1 MHFLQTFY
9 SLEPSPIPLLN
20 SLILLI
26 LGFKEQVPFPGE
38 AFPGGSV
45 VKNLLPMQETWVLSI
60 SRSERSLGDPL
71 EKEMATHS
79 NILVREMPWTEEP
92 GGLQS
97 KVSQRVRH
105 DLGTKQQHFFQV
117 KLF

>member
-1 MHFLQTFY
+1 M
-9 SLEPSPIPLLN
+9 
-20 SLILLI
+20 
-26 LGFKEQVPFPGE
+26 
-38 AFPGGSV
+38 

-60 SRSERSLGDPL
+60 PRSERSLGDPL

-79 NILVREMPWTEEP
+79 NILVREIPCTEEP

-97 KVSQRVRH
+97 KVSQRVGH
-105 DLGTKQQHFFQV
+105 DLGTKQQHLFQV